1 MWPNLIPAVAVWRA
15 LALGLMA
22 SGYKLAGVTTNTIL
36 QHNQK
41 QMDGSCYIPHDS
53 RSDNQLFISS
63 RSMAFPTLSCL
74 LHLDT
79 GLLLMRNISHCIFL
93 FNTTKEET
101 QSHSLTLQVSRCL
114 IFFLSTITNKI
125 LSFIHN
131 SKRNFTL
138 LPSYQD
144 AGCHI
149 SYVRNHQHPGALF
162 HHRYVLKY
170 IHLH

>member
-15 LALGLMA
+15 LALDLTA
-22 SGYKLAGVTTNTIL
+22 SGYKLADVTTTTIL

-41 QMDGSCYIPHDS
+41 QMHGSCYIPHDS
-53 RSDNQLFISS
+53 RLDNQLFISS
-63 RSMAFPTLSCL
+63 HSMVFPTLGYL

-79 GLLLMRNISHCIFL
+79 GLPVMCNISHRIL
-93 FNTTKEET
+93 PFNRTKKGA
-101 QSHSLTLQVSRCL
+101 QSHSLTLQVSCCL
-114 IFFLSTITNKI
+114 IFFLSTITNKT

-131 SKRNFTL
+131 SKQNFTP

-149 SYVRNHQHPGALF
+149 SYIQDHQHSGALF